1 MPKRCLGDYISW
13 LEDSSEVS
21 EIKTQEKTQKLKEKT
36 QNSRKNSKLKGKT
49 QFSGISE
56 ANKVS
61 QSALKKAWLRCDSN
75 HIWNMRHKWNFD
87 PSFAWETLYFFT
99 LRKIW
104 LLKTFWRILTNTS
117 LVVADE
123 MPIIVLFRYQ
133 FPQRRVPRGGDITT
147 MTTNK
152 AK

>member
-1 MPKRCLGDYISW
+1 MPKRCVGDYISS

-61 QSALKKAWLRCDSN
+61 QSALKKPDVVVQL
-75 HIWNMRHKWNFD
+75 NF
-87 PSFAWETLYFFT
+87 SGC
-99 LRKIW
+99 
-104 LLKTFWRILTNTS
+104 
-117 LVVADE
+117 
-123 MPIIVLFRYQ
+123 M
-133 FPQRRVPRGGDITT
+133 
-147 MTTNK
+147 
-152 AK
+152 